1 MPEFTN
7 LRGAEER
14 ERLTRRILER
24 LNASDSPEGV
34 IRDISVCIKEAGGFD
49 AVALRLR
56 EGEDFPY
63 HCTLGF
69 PEDWDKVEG
78 SLCSTDPAGLVLR
91 DADGKAVLACLCG
104 RALRGAVDPRTPPL
118 TKGGSL
124 WTNRSLAYI
133 PPRCEAADPAGFRM
147 RCVAEGFESM
157 AFVPLRFG
165 GETVGLLQINDR
177 RSDSFTPEMIEYLE
191 AVGSSVGVAI
201 RRLRDQRALHEHERR
216 LDLALRAARM
226 GTWVWDIARGER
238 SFDPFACRLLGV
250 DPTTSQGTEEE
261 LYGTVQSDDRERLR
275 LAVAQAAERGGPF
288 QEAFRAVWPDGT
300 VHHLCARASVERDEA
315 GRPLRVDGVLW
326 DVSDR
331 ERASEEQARLEGQ
344 LQRAQKMESVG
355 RLAGGVAHEF
365 NNLLF
370 VIGSNAEAALLQ
382 VDPSLPIHGD
392 LREILAATKRSTELT
407 RQLLTFARKQPV
419 RLQVVDL
426 NDAIRGVLKMLRR
439 LIGEDIRLDWKP
451 GADLWPVRVDPSQIE
466 QVLTNLIV
474 HARDSIADVG
484 TITIETGN
492 RAVLDSRRGDV
503 GPDLAFGEYTWL
515 SVTDDGPGLTQDALS
530 HVFEP
535 FFSPKQNAKGP
546 GLGLAAVYG
555 IAKQHGGFTD
565 VQSQPGVA
573 TTFVVH
579 LPRSVGEAGADVLEA
594 KAPPANTRSETILL
608 VEDDESILRS
618 IRKML
623 EHSGFNVIAASNP
636 ADAMRLAEERDRPVH
651 LLLSDIV
658 LPYMNGQDVARELQP
673 IFPQMKRLFMSGYSS
688 EVIAQHGV
696 ALEGTAFIQKPFSAE
711 EIIEQ
716 VCGLLDAAP

>member
-1 MPEFTN
+1 
-7 LRGAEER
+7 
-14 ERLTRRILER
+14 
-24 LNASDSPEGV
+24 
-34 IRDISVCIKEAGGFD
+34 
-49 AVALRLR
+49 
-56 EGEDFPY
+56 
-63 HCTLGF
+63 
-69 PEDWDKVEG
+69 
-78 SLCSTDPAGLVLR
+78 
-91 DADGKAVLACLCG
+91 
-104 RALRGAVDPRTPPL
+104 
-118 TKGGSL
+118 
-124 WTNRSLAYI
+124 
-133 PPRCEAADPAGFRM
+133 
-147 RCVAEGFESM
+147 
-157 AFVPLRFG
+157 
-165 GETVGLLQINDR
+165 
-177 RSDSFTPEMIEYLE
+177 
-191 AVGSSVGVAI
+191 
-201 RRLRDQRALHEHERR
+201 
-216 LDLALRAARM
+216 
-226 GTWVWDIARGER
+226 
-238 SFDPFACRLLGV
+238 
-250 DPTTSQGTEEE
+250 
-261 LYGTVQSDDRERLR
+261 
-275 LAVAQAAERGGPF
+275 
-288 QEAFRAVWPDGT
+288 
-300 VHHLCARASVERDEA
+300 
-315 GRPLRVDGVLW
+315 
-326 DVSDR
+326 
-331 ERASEEQARLEGQ
+331 
-344 LQRAQKMESVG
+344 MESVG